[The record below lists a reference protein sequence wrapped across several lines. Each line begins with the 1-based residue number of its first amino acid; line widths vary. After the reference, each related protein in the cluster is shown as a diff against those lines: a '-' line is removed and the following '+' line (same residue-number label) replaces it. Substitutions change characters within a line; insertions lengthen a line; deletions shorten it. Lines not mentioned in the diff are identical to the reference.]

1 MRKWNELQQYL
12 LDLQLQVLTTSYKHP
27 TRTEYYFDRKNRNS
41 EICNLNEHLGIDII
55 IEIASLTS
63 TWLWEIQMK
72 YQAKLTTSCLQ
83 VKHVMSVTLF
93 RHYC

>member
-1 MRKWNELQQYL
+1 MKFCWPRVTNIQHGLNII
-12 LDLQLQVLTTSYKHP
+12 LTGTIETAK
-27 TRTEYYFDRKNRNS
+27 F
-41 EICNLNEHLGIDII
+41 CNLNEHLGIDII
-55 IEIASLTS
+55 IEIASFTS